1 METPPSVARKQEH
14 YGMMTG
20 IGTIAIFKPTTV
32 QKKALALLK
41 SGAKHILLF
50 GGSRSGKT
58 TVLAMAILYRALAY
72 AGSRHLICRYRAK
85 DARSSVLRETL
96 LPWLDNTVGKS
107 GYTYLAHES
116 MITLFNGSEIWI
128 GGLGDR
134 EQADKILGHEYNTI
148 YFNEISQLSYA
159 AVTTAYSRLA
169 MRVPGCK
176 NLFVY
181 DCNPGSPL
189 HWAYRIF
196 VLKKAF
202 LSGEPLEKPELYQ
215 AMALN
220 PEDNTENLPEDYIS
234 DILDVLPEK
243 QKARFRDGLW
253 VKAEGVVYE
262 KFDETMIVEEKDL
275 PKVFD
280 RYAAGQDFGLNI
292 AFVKIGWLGEA
303 VYVLRDYGAFN
314 MTTQSFNEELAVRG
328 WLECSDGGLYDFGLP
343 VYCDP
348 AGGERIQEITG
359 GVKANNSV
367 ESGIDFICA
376 KIERK
381 QFFVANSCVGVLSEV
396 WDYCRD
402 EAGEIVK
409 VNDHF
414 MDALRYA
421 VFSDVRQGVV
431 AQ

>member
-1 METPPSVARKQEH
+1 MGTSVL
-14 YGMMTG
+14 
-20 IGTIAIFKPTTV
+20 FKPTAI
-32 QKKALALLK
+32 QRKALALLK

-58 TVLAMAILYRALAY
+58 TVLVMAIIYRALRFG
-72 AGSRHLICRYRAK
+72 GSRHLICRYRAK

-96 LPWLDNTVGKS
+96 IPWLNYTVGKN

-116 MITLFNGSEIWI
+116 MITLFNSSEIWI

-169 MRVPGCK
+169 MRVQDCR
-176 NLFVY
+176 NLFFY

-189 HWAYRIF
+189 HWAYKVF
-196 VLKKAF
+196 VLKRQF
-202 LSGEPLEKPELYQ
+202 LTGEPLEKPELYQ
-215 AMALN
+215 SMLLN
-220 PEDNTENLPEDYIS
+220 PEDNRENLPEDYIA

-253 VKAEGVVYE
+253 VKAEGVIYD
-262 KFDETMIVEEKDL
+262 KFDETMIVRSSDL
-275 PKVFD
+275 PEQFD
-280 RYAAGQDFGLNI
+280 RLAAGQDFGLNI
-292 AFVKIGWLGEA
+292 TFVKIGWLGD
-303 VYVLRDYGAFN
+303 VIYVIGDYGAFN
-314 MTTQSFNEELAVRG
+314 MTTQSFNEEVTARG
-328 WLECSDGGLYDFGLP
+328 LFECVNEGGFP

-359 GVKANNSV
+359 GTKANNSV
-367 ESGIDFICA
+367 ESGIDFINA

-381 QFFVANSCVGVLSEV
+381 QFFVCETCTGVLSEI

-402 EAGEIVK
+402 EAGQIVK

-414 MDALRYA
+414 LDALRYA
-421 VFSDVRQGVV
+421 IFSSVQQGVILS
-431 AQ
+431 

>member
-1 METPPSVARKQEH
+1 MGTSVV
-14 YGMMTG
+14 
-20 IGTIAIFKPTTV
+20 FKPTIV
-32 QKKALALLK
+32 QRKALALLK

-58 TVLAMAILYRALAY
+58 TVIVMAIIYRALRY

-96 LPWLDNTVGKS
+96 FPWLDNTVGKS
-107 GYTYLAHES
+107 CYTYLVHES
-116 MITLFNGSEIWI
+116 VVTLFNGSEIWI
-128 GGLGDR
+128 GGLGDK

-169 MRVPGCK
+169 MRIQSCR
-176 NLFVY
+176 NLFFY

-189 HWAYRIF
+189 HWAYKIF
-196 VLKKAF
+196 VLKRTF
-202 LSGEPLEKPELYQ
+202 LTGELLEKPELY
-215 AMALN
+215 ASMLLN
-220 PEDNTENLPEDYIS
+220 PLDNLENLPEDYIS

-253 VKAEGVVYE
+253 VKAEGVIYDR
-262 KFDETMIVEEKDL
+262 FDETMIVKFSDL
-275 PKVFD
+275 PEKFD

-292 AFVKIGWLGEA
+292 TFVKIGWLGDV
-303 VYVLRDYGAFN
+303 VYGLCDYGAFN
-314 MTTQSFNEELAVRG
+314 MTSQSFNEEVAARG
-328 WLECSDGGLYDFGLP
+328 WFDCPDGMGLP

-359 GVKANNSV
+359 GTKANNSV
-367 ESGIDFICA
+367 DSGIDYINA
-376 KIERK
+376 KIERG
-381 QFFVANSCVGVLSEV
+381 QFFVCDKCTGVLSEI

-402 EAGEIVK
+402 EAGQIVK
-409 VNDHF
+409 VNDHYL
-414 MDALRYA
+414 DALRY
-421 VFSDVRQGVV
+421 VIFSDVQHGVIMS
-431 AQ
+431 

>member
-1 METPPSVARKQEH
+1 MRTMVLFRP
-14 YGMMTG
+14 T
-20 IGTIAIFKPTTV
+20 AI

-58 TVLAMAILYRALAY
+58 TVLVMAIIFRALFY

-96 LPWLDNTVGKS
+96 IPWLNNTIGNT
-107 GYTYLAHES
+107 GYSYLAHES
-116 MITLFNGSEIWI
+116 VITLFNGSEIWI

-134 EQADKILGHEYNTI
+134 EQSDKILGHEYNTI

-169 MRVPGCK
+169 MRVPGCR
-176 NLFVY
+176 NLFFY

-189 HWAYRIF
+189 HWAYKVF
-196 VLKKAF
+196 VLKRAF
-202 LSGEPLEKPELYQ
+202 LTGAPLEKAELYQ
-215 AMALN
+215 SMLLN
-220 PEDNTENLPEDYIS
+220 PQDNRDNLPDDYIA

-253 VKAEGVVYE
+253 VKAEGVIYD
-262 KFDETMIVEEKDL
+262 KFDETMIVKVADL
-275 PKVFD
+275 PEQFD
-280 RYAAGQDFGLNI
+280 RFAGGQDFGLNI
-292 AFVKIGWLGEA
+292 TFVKIGWVGDA
-303 VYVLRDYGAFN
+303 IYALRDYGAFN
-314 MTTQSFNEELAVRG
+314 MTTQSFNEELTARG
-328 WLECSDGGLYDFGLP
+328 WLDCDGLGFP

-367 ESGIDFICA
+367 ESGIDYINA
-376 KIERK
+376 KIERG
-381 QFFVANSCVGVLSEV
+381 QFFVCDECTGVLSEI

-402 EAGEIVK
+402 EAGDIVK

-414 MDALRYA
+414 LDALRYA
-421 VFSDVRQGVV
+421 VFSGAQQGIVLS
-431 AQ
+431 

>member
-1 METPPSVARKQEH
+1 MSTAVV
-14 YGMMTG
+14 
-20 IGTIAIFKPTTV
+20 FKPTAV
-32 QKKALALLK
+32 QRKALLLLK
-41 SGAKHILLF
+41 SGAIHILLF

-58 TVLAMAILYRALAY
+58 TVLVMAIIFRALMY

-85 DARSSVLRETL
+85 DARSSVMRETL

-116 MITLFNGSEIWI
+116 MVTLYNGSEIWI

-134 EQADKILGHEYNTI
+134 EQADKILGHEYCTI

-169 MRVPGCK
+169 MRVKGCR
-176 NLFVY
+176 NLFFY

-189 HWAYRIF
+189 HWAYKVFI
-196 VLKKAF
+196 LKRQF
-202 LSGEPLEKPELYQ
+202 LTGEPLEKAEKYQ
-215 AMALN
+215 SMLLN
-220 PEDNTENLPEDYIS
+220 PEDNREHLPEDYIT
-234 DILDVLPEK
+234 DILDTLPEK
-243 QKARFRDGLW
+243 QKARFKNGAW
-253 VKAEGVVYE
+253 VKPDGAIYD
-262 KFDETMIVEEKDL
+262 KFDESMIVRSSDL
-275 PKVFD
+275 PERFD
-280 RYAAGQDFGLNI
+280 RYAGGQDFGLNI
-292 AFVKIGWLGEA
+292 TFVLIAWLGD
-303 VYVLRDYGAFN
+303 VIYVLGDYGAYN
-314 MTTQSFNEELAVRG
+314 MTTQSFNEEVTARG
-328 WLECSDGGLYDFGLP
+328 LLDCPDGMGLP

-367 ESGIDFICA
+367 DSGIDYINA
-376 KIERK
+376 KIERH
-381 QFFVANSCVGVLSEV
+381 QFYISEKCTGVLSEIG
-396 WDYCRD
+396 DYCRN

-421 VFSDVRQGVV
+421 VFSDVQHGVV
-431 AQ
+431 LS

>member
-1 METPPSVARKQEH
+1 M
-14 YGMMTG
+14 
-20 IGTIAIFKPTTV
+20 GTTIIFKPTAI
-32 QKKALALLK
+32 QRKALALLK

-58 TVLAMAILYRALAY
+58 TVLVMAIIYRALRF

-96 LPWLDNTVGKS
+96 FPWLDNTVGKS

-169 MRVPGCK
+169 MRIQGCR
-176 NLFVY
+176 NLFYY

-189 HWAYRIF
+189 HWAYKIF
-196 VLKKAF
+196 VLKRTF
-202 LSGEPLEKPELYQ
+202 LTGEPLEKAERYATML
-215 AMALN
+215 LN
-220 PEDNTENLPEDYIS
+220 PEDNKENLPEDYIA

-253 VKAEGVVYE
+253 VKAEGVIYD
-262 KFDETMIVEEKDL
+262 KFDETMIVKACDL
-275 PKVFD
+275 PTQFD

-292 AFVKIGWLGEA
+292 TFVKIGWLGD
-303 VYVLRDYGAFN
+303 VIYVLGDYGAFN
-314 MTTQSFNEELAVRG
+314 MTTQSFNEELSAR
-328 WLECSDGGLYDFGLP
+328 GLYEGDIFH

-359 GVKANNSV
+359 GTKANNSV
-367 ESGIDFICA
+367 ESGIDFINA

-381 QFFVANSCVGVLSEV
+381 QFYVCERCTGVLSEI

-402 EAGEIVK
+402 EAGQIVK
-409 VNDHF
+409 VNDHYL
-414 MDALRYA
+414 DALRYA
-421 VFSDVRQGVV
+421 IFSDVQQGVV
-431 AQ
+431 LA

>member
-1 METPPSVARKQEH
+1 MGTSV
-14 YGMMTG
+14 
-20 IGTIAIFKPTTV
+20 IFKPTAI
-32 QKKALALLK
+32 QRKALALLK
-41 SGAKHILLF
+41 SGAKHTLLF

-58 TVLAMAILYRALAY
+58 TVLVMAIIYRALRF

-96 LPWLDNTVGKS
+96 FPWLDNTVGKN
-107 GYTYLAHES
+107 GYRYLAHEN

-128 GGLGDR
+128 GGLGDK

-169 MRVPGCK
+169 MRVQGCR
-176 NLFVY
+176 NLFFY

-189 HWAYRIF
+189 HWAYKIF
-196 VLKKAF
+196 VLKRIF
-202 LSGEPLEKPELYQ
+202 LSGETLEKPELYQ
-215 AMALN
+215 SMLLN
-220 PEDNTENLPEDYIS
+220 PEDNRDNLPEDYIT

-253 VKAEGVVYE
+253 VKAEGVIYDR
-262 KFDETMIVEEKDL
+262 FDESMIVKAAGL
-275 PKVFD
+275 PERFD
-280 RYAAGQDFGLNI
+280 RYAAGQDFGMNI
-292 AFVKIGWLGEA
+292 TFVKIGWLGDA
-303 VYVLRDYGAFN
+303 VYVLGDYGAFN
-314 MTTQSFNEELAVRG
+314 MTTQSFNDELKARG
-328 WLECSDGGLYDFGLP
+328 FLDCIDEMGMP

-367 ESGIDFICA
+367 ESGIDYINA

-381 QFFVANSCVGVLSEV
+381 QFFVCETCNGVLSEI
-396 WDYCRD
+396 WDYCRN
-402 EAGEIVK
+402 EAGDIVK
-409 VNDHF
+409 ANDHF
-414 MDALRYA
+414 LDALRYA
-421 VFSDVRQGVV
+421 VFSDVQQGVIFS
-431 AQ
+431 

>member
-1 METPPSVARKQEH
+1 M
-14 YGMMTG
+14 
-20 IGTIAIFKPTTV
+20 GTTVLFKPTAV

-41 SGAKHILLF
+41 GGAKHILLF

-58 TVLAMAILYRALAY
+58 TVLVMAIIFRALMY

-96 LPWLDNTVGKS
+96 MPWLDNTVGKNR
-107 GYTYLAHES
+107 YTYLSHES
-116 MITLFNGSEIWI
+116 MVTLFNGSEIWI

-169 MRVPGCK
+169 MRIKDCR
-176 NLFVY
+176 NLFFY

-189 HWAYRIF
+189 HWAYKIF
-196 VLKKAF
+196 VLKKTF
-202 LSGEPLEKPELYQ
+202 LTGEQLEKPELYQ
-215 AMALN
+215 SMLLN
-220 PEDNTENLPEDYIS
+220 PEDNKDNLPEDYIS
-234 DILDVLPEK
+234 DILDTLPEK

-253 VKAEGVVYE
+253 VKAEGVIYD
-262 KFDETMIVEEKDL
+262 KFDETMIVKVSEL
-275 PKVFD
+275 PERFD

-292 AFVKIGWLGEA
+292 TFVLIGWLGDV
-303 VYVLRDYGAFN
+303 VYVIGDYGAFC
-314 MTTQSFNEELAVRG
+314 MTTQSFNEELGARG
-328 WLECSDGGLYDFGLP
+328 LLDCPDGMGLP

-359 GVKANNSV
+359 GIKANNSV
-367 ESGIDFICA
+367 DSGIDYINA
-376 KIERK
+376 KIERR
-381 QFFVANSCVGVLSEV
+381 QFYVSEKCTGVLSEI

-402 EAGEIVK
+402 EAGQIVK

-414 MDALRYA
+414 LDALRYA
-421 VFSDVRQGVV
+421 VFSDVQHGVILS
-431 AQ
+431 

>member
-1 METPPSVARKQEH
+1 MGTSVL
-14 YGMMTG
+14 
-20 IGTIAIFKPTTV
+20 FKPTV
-32 QKKALALLK
+32 IQRKALALLK

-58 TVLAMAILYRALAY
+58 TVLVMAIVYRALMY

-96 LPWLDNTVGKS
+96 VPWLDNTVGKD

-128 GGLGDR
+128 GGLGDK

-169 MRVPGCK
+169 MRIEDCK
-176 NLFVY
+176 NLFFY

-189 HWAYRIF
+189 HWAYKVF
-196 VLKKAF
+196 VLKRQF
-202 LSGEPLEKPELYQ
+202 ITGEALEKSELYA
-215 AMALN
+215 AMLLN
-220 PEDNTENLPEDYIS
+220 PEDNRENLPEDYIA

-262 KFDETMIVEEKDL
+262 RFDETMIVKVEDL
-275 PKVFD
+275 PKQFD

-292 AFVKIGWLGEA
+292 TFVKIAWLGD
-303 VYVLRDYGAFN
+303 VIYVVGDYGAFN
-314 MTTQSFNEELAVRG
+314 MTTQSFNEEVAARG
-328 WLECSDGGLYDFGLP
+328 LLSTNGGNCPDDMGLP

-348 AGGERIQEITG
+348 AGGERIQEVTG
-359 GVKANNSV
+359 GTKANNSV
-367 ESGIDFICA
+367 DSGIDFINA
-376 KIERK
+376 KIERR
-381 QFFVANSCVGVLSEV
+381 QFFVSEQCTGVLSEI

-402 EAGEIVK
+402 EAGQIVK
-409 VNDHF
+409 VNDHYL
-414 MDALRYA
+414 DALRYA
-421 VFSDVRQGVV
+421 VFSDVQHGVIL
-431 AQ
+431 A